1 MARLARLASPRQ
13 PKGESASVALARA
26 ESAASAASE
35 KYEALSK
42 TMRENSCEWEAR
54 YHALAKSIR
63 DRNER
68 FLPSSASQTDWD
80 GSSIDGAI
88 GEAKKWKAEC
98 ETLAA
103 ELKRLSAAAA
113 ESEARRK
120 AAQEA
125 LREAEKKLDEEMQR
139 RREAERAERAAR
151 RAFEDLESSEADAR
165 RELATAQHAAEREM
179 AVAKHAIE
187 LSQVE
192 VAEAR
197 REATR
202 AAASAARVAAQAR
215 DDAMGRAHTRMVSPR
230 RVAAKFEARRATAQE
245 QFQRLVEHAEHSREL
260 ATAMVRPST
269 RAPHPDS
276 TITYPG
282 RLPSLT
288 LGVASIRTIPW
299 PCLLHSQRRQETHCV
314 VGVLESYVVATTSRA
329 HQAYALATATTPPIA
344 DYDGSPD
351 HDQPSTPGRRG
362 QQRQRHSS
370 PSVDH
375 PCQERDGSQR
385 GFDRGTPGSTARAFT
400 AAGSTPEAMIASLD

>member
-260 ATAMVRPST
+260 ATAMVRPSA

-288 LGVASIRTIPW
+288 LGVASIRTIPCGIASCTRSAARRHIALLA
-299 PCLLHSQRRQETHCV
+299 CLRATSWRQPHARTKHTHW
-314 VGVLESYVVATTSRA
+314 R
-329 HQAYALATATTPPIA
+329 
-344 DYDGSPD
+344 
-351 HDQPSTPGRRG
+351 
-362 QQRQRHSS
+362 QRQRRRSPTMMGALTMTSLQHLVDVGSS
-370 PSVDH
+370 GSATHHRAWTIHVRNGMGRSVA
-375 PCQERDGSQR
+375 SIV
-385 GFDRGTPGSTARAFT
+385 AFL
-400 AAGSTPEAMIASLD
+400 AALLGHLQQQGAPPKR